1 MKTKA
6 QALAPDM
13 FEQICIP
20 PSLSQIEDLLRNELS
35 VLRYTG

>member
-1 MKTKA
+1 MKTKTEA
-6 QALAPDM
+6 FAPDM

-20 PSLSQIEDLLRNELS
+20 PSLSQLEDLLRNELG